1 MKTSARQR
9 ALSQKKRR
17 IESRI
22 VGQHI
27 TDEPSTNA
35 HEACYAIRTL
45 VIVTVGA
52 RHSALLR
59 RLDRCRAR
67 VSPALSYR
75 FSEADI
81 RFPRSAGPVSTP
93 QALDL
98 TQSMRSL
105 AMADHFAVHAV
116 YGKASLAGADGN
128 RGNCGSHRFHSVT
141 AATGFENKNDG
152 QTSEAS
158 SLAARP
164 STKQH

>member
-1 MKTSARQR
+1 MKTSARQP
-9 ALSQKKRR
+9 AQKKRR

-52 RHSALLR
+52 RHTALLL

-81 RFPRSAGPVSTP
+81 RFPRSAGLLPTH
-93 QALDL
+93 L
-98 TQSMRSL
+98 TQSCGTY
-105 AMADHFAVHAV
+105 AVHAV
-116 YGKASLAGADGN
+116 HEKRRLLVLMETVEL
-128 RGNCGSHRFHSVT
+128 RFHRFHSVT
-141 AATGFENKNDG
+141 AATG
-152 QTSEAS
+152 
-158 SLAARP
+158 
-164 STKQH
+164 